1 MNWIVFA
8 VAAMILFTF
17 ANIVLKKIVNE
28 IGEITWANIQTMSH
42 NLTPVFI
49 ILIVLLII
57 FTMAGFVSMLKAL
70 EDGKVALVMAVVSIS
85 TVLLAVLSVFIF
97 GDVFSVK
104 EILAMAFA
112 IIAILILLF

>member
-49 ILIVLLII
+49 FMIFLLII
-57 FTMAGFVSMLKAL
+57 FTLLGFVSMLKAL

-85 TVLLAVLSVFIF
+85 TVLLAVLSIFIF
-97 GDVFSVK
+97 GDAFSVK
-104 EILAMAFA
+104 EILAMVLAFGA
-112 IIAILILLF
+112 VLLLII